1 MLFKDDDH
9 EAAEAARSS
18 PVAPA
23 QRSRAAIN
31 KVHTNKTAEGY
42 PVHSFK
48 TMLADLGTICLNKI
62 KPTGAGLPSFTMV
75 TSATPLQRRALELLG
90 VSERLGAA

>member
-1 MLFKDDDH
+1 M
-9 EAAEAARSS
+9 
-18 PVAPA
+18 APA

-48 TMLADLGTICLNKI
+48 TMLADLATICLNKI
-62 KPTGAGLPSFTMV
+62 EPTDAGLPTFTII